1 LNSWPEAVSGARRV
15 IAAHGWQEATMA
27 RIAAELGC
35 SRMTL
40 HRRGV
45 TRAALVESLRE
56 LLAREH
62 RDAYW
67 PALIGDGTG
76 RERLERALRAY
87 CDLTERT
94 LDLFDAIAAEERDAI
109 YHVEGENALT
119 RSEFTDP
126 IRRLLLDGAADG
138 SLRTVADVDETA
150 TVLYNVVGWTYW
162 HLRVGHRWSPGR
174 ATDAVV
180 GIAIEGVA
188 G

>member
-1 LNSWPEAVSGARRV
+1 V
-15 IAAHGWQEATMA
+15 IAEHGWHEATME

-45 TRAALVESLRE
+45 SRAALVEALRE

-67 PALIGDGTG
+67 PALVGDGTG
-76 RERLERALRAY
+76 RERLERALGAY
-87 CDLTERT
+87 CDMTERT
-94 LDLFDAIAAEERDAI
+94 LDLFDAIAAEDRDAI
-109 YHVEGENALT
+109 FHVEGENALT

-126 IRRLLLDGAADG
+126 IRRLLLDGASDR
-138 SLRTVADVDETA
+138 SLRALADVDETA

-162 HLRVGHRWSPGR
+162 HLRVGHRWPVAR
-174 ATDAVV
+174 ARAAVL
-180 GIAIEGVA
+180 GVA
-188 G
+188 VEAVAA